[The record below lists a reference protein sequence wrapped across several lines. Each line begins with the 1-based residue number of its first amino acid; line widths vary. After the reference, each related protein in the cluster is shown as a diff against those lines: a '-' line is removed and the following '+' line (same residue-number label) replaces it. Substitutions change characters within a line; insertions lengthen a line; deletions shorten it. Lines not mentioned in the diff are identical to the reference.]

1 MVPGEAIA
9 VLDGGRKGIDRDVLK
24 SLTNSVSGRALTR
37 VRNDY
42 LMIYTEE
49 GLSGRR
55 ERVRGII
62 NQVETLS
69 VFTFNGMVMAKR
81 NSKHYSGSNF
91 GNIIGPCS
99 VMSYDDKDLWL
110 LDPAAKKAL
119 YGPGN
124 KTLAG
129 GSLPDTPPRPHVEG
143 GEPASW
149 HLTHKHVW
157 EEMVHNFSVKLMVQ
171 APTLDHLMAMTCIQA
186 RTRRVFTPP
195 CNPCL
200 LVLRLACPGSGS
212 ASQRSIETC

>member
-1 MVPGEAIA
+1 MLSLPPAVARKTRPEKLGTVKSHCELGQAGHASPLWPTKEGKHMEMVPGEAIA

-24 SLTNSVSGRALTR
+24 SLTNSVSGKALTR

-42 LMIYTEE
+42 LMVYTEE

-81 NSKHYSGSNF
+81 NSKHYTGSNY

-99 VMSYDDKDLWL
+99 VMSFDDKDLWL

-119 YGPGN
+119 
-124 KTLAG
+124 
-129 GSLPDTPPRPHVEG
+129 
-143 GEPASW
+143 
-149 HLTHKHVW
+149 
-157 EEMVHNFSVKLMVQ
+157 
-171 APTLDHLMAMTCIQA
+171 
-186 RTRRVFTPP
+186 
-195 CNPCL
+195 
-200 LVLRLACPGSGS
+200 
-212 ASQRSIETC
+212 